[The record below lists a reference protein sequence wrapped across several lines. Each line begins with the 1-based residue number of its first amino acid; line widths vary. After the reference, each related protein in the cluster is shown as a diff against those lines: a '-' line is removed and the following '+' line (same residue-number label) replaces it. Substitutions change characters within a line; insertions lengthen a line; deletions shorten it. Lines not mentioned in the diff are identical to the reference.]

1 MSLNNLPPHR
11 ILAKKCIT
19 EGVESARQLH
29 NLEKAERL
37 ADNDNASSGMSE
49 GEDEF

>member
-1 MSLNNLPPHR
+1 MSLNNLPHR

-19 EGVESARQLH
+19 EGVESSRQLH

-37 ADNDNASSGMSE
+37 ADDDNSESMSE